1 MNAARHAAEL
11 LLLHSGNFF
20 YFVVSFAVVVT
31 DGPGD
36 LAAAVVCVALGETRR
51 PAAEGPHNSV
61 RERERERE
69 REHLITGGRVA
80 DGWHRNASCRVVSR
94 SVQCRNKL
102 SDDKATNKQGA
113 PEWRRLLHCSTLY
126 FLRRILKGIDR

>member
-36 LAAAVVCVALGETRR
+36 LAAAAVCVALGETRR

-61 RERERERE
+61 RERERERASYYW
-69 REHLITGGRVA
+69 RAGG
-80 DGWHRNASCRVVSR
+80 
-94 SVQCRNKL
+94 
-102 SDDKATNKQGA
+102 
-113 PEWRRLLHCSTLY
+113 
-126 FLRRILKGIDR
+126 